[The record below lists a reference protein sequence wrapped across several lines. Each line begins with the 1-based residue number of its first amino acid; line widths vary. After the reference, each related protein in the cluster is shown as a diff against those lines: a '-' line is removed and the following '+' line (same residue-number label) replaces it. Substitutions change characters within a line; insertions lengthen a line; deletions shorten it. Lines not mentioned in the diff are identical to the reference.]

1 MFASGRTMREEGD
14 KEDKDKANGE
24 KETKRKRQRGLEDY
38 IYGVVCGG
46 VIWGNDKQ
54 LQRLCLM
61 IDMRLDAT
69 NIEVGD
75 VVAATTK

>member
-1 MFASGRTMREEGD
+1 MA
-14 KEDKDKANGE
+14 
-24 KETKRKRQRGLEDY
+24 LY
-38 IYGVVCGG
+38 VGG

-54 LQRLCLM
+54 LQRLCRM

-75 VVAATTK
+75 VVAATTKEGADQVNIDR